1 MPKPLFG
8 DGEKSFN
15 ISKFTSQDN
24 QYTLIPANLLVYN
37 NEYEKYEGEQFED
50 MCESIR
56 RYGVLQPLIVR
67 PTSDGKYTILAG
79 NNRRYCAETVGITS
93 LPCVIKQNISD
104 EEAQAYID
112 ETNVFQRGFANL
124 KVSKQ
129 AEVIARRYSQMFDHR
144 KLKEIQRE
152 IANLEGKKLSE
163 DDEENT
169 SNTEQPKSRIG
180 RVGAEYGLDKS
191 SVSRLIR
198 INELIPELKK
208 MVDNDS
214 IKAIPVLKKRPAV
227 DLSFI
232 SEEMQKVVADY
243 LNENPSSSVDMKM
256 SAQILEQSKN
266 DALDKNTLTAILNGT
281 FNQKPKKVKSVSIK
295 ASVLK
300 RFYLD
305 KCSEEDIIKTI
316 EAALTLYCAENN
328 IQERKT
334 QNDK

>member
-50 MCESIR
+50 MCERIR

-152 IANLEGKKLSE
+152 IANLEGKELPE

-243 LNENPSSSVDMKM
+243 LSENPSSSVDMKM

-266 DALDKNTLTAILNGT
+266 NALDKNTLTAILNGPLT
-281 FNQKPKKVKSVSIK
+281 RKPK
-295 ASVLK
+295 
-300 RFYLD
+300 R
-305 KCSEEDIIKTI
+305 ERTI
-316 EAALTLYCAENN
+316 
-328 IQERKT
+328 
-334 QNDK
+334 